1 MIFKFEIWIHCY
13 KTDVFFALLTV
24 GAEQMIQY
32 LTEYGIWKS
41 FNKIRI
47 SKILYSYMGGYLE
60 SDLANF
66 KNISKFNERICNSL
80 FFICLYLYESL
91 KVIHLISLLISFN
104 DELE

>member
-1 MIFKFEIWIHCY
+1 
-13 KTDVFFALLTV
+13 
-24 GAEQMIQY
+24 MIQY

-47 SKILYSYMGGYLE
+47 SKLLYSYMGGYWE

-66 KNISKFNERICNSL
+66 KNICKFNEYICNS
-80 FFICLYLYESL
+80 LYLYESL
-91 KVIHLISLLISFN
+91 KVIHLISLLIIFN